1 MKTIYIGNDDFNGL
15 DMNSARD
22 EDFLILLNEYAIM
35 ESPVI
40 YFSAGDAKI
49 KEILIKKDPTFS
61 V

>member
-1 MKTIYIGNDDFNGL
+1 MKTIFISSDSLGSHDL
-15 DMNSARD
+15 TRD
-22 EDFLILLNEYAIM
+22 EDFLILLNEYNIM

-49 KEILIKKDPTFS
+49 KEIMIKKDPTFS